1 MTNGTMPLPASLYA
15 ATVRP
20 AQLFP
25 PLQESRRADVVI
37 VGAGF
42 TGLSTALH
50 LAEAGANVVV
60 LEANEPGWGASGRN
74 GGQINPGL
82 KMDPDQVIA
91 DFGADRGE
99 RLVRFAWATAE
110 TTFALIRRLGIECD
124 ARQGGTLR
132 AAYQFSHAKAI
143 ERSAKQGIRH
153 GLPVQ
158 LLDSAEVRE
167 ATGSDRYLAAMRDT
181 SGGDLQPLDYARGL
195 AASAARAG
203 AAIYG
208 ASPVRSIVRNG
219 DRWSVATPV
228 AEVSAEF
235 VILATNG
242 YTDDLRPAL
251 RRSIVPVY
259 SSIVSSAP
267 LPSAIAERIMP
278 SRSVLYESGNITIY
292 LRVDKDGRLLMGGRG
307 PQYPLSDASQLGY
320 LADYAQRLWPF
331 IGRVTWEKAW
341 NGQLA
346 MTKDHYPHIHEIEPG
361 LVACLGCNGR
371 GVALL
376 TAMGGEL
383 AKFAL
388 GRDAHALALPLTPV
402 KPIAFHAFWRAGVA
416 AKIMEG
422 RVRDRLGL

>member
-1 MTNGTMPLPASLYA
+1 MMNGTMPLPASLYA

-37 VGAGF
+37 IGAGF

-50 LAEAGANVVV
+50 LAETGANVVV

-91 DFGADRGE
+91 DLGAERGE

-143 ERSAKQGIRH
+143 ERSAKQGIRY

-158 LLDSAEVRE
+158 LLDQTEVRE

-228 AEVSAEF
+228 AEVSSEF

-259 SSIVSSAP
+259 SSIVSSSP
-267 LPSAIAERIMP
+267 LPPAIAQRIMP

-292 LRVDKDGRLLMGGRG
+292 LRVDKDDRLLIGGRG
-307 PQYPLSDASQLGY
+307 PQHPLSDASQLGY
-320 LADYAQRLWPF
+320 LSDYAQHLWPF

-383 AKFAL
+383 AKYAL
-388 GRDAHALALPLTPV
+388 GKDSSALALPLTPV
-402 KPIAFHAFWRAGVA
+402 RPIPFHAFWRAGVA